1 MGRPKIHTSG
11 LFGLYITYPKEYE
24 WLVKS
29 LKVYAAKMDKPM
41 WLVAMEAFRKYL
53 EVDQAIAPEQVQPP
67 QKTDQK
73 ADDDNDDILDRV
85 RVELV
90 KDNVMHNYHWFLE
103 VCEDLNLKARL
114 YSPRPGQ
121 PADRVLLD
129 SLSKVRSVRADL
141 LRNLASINKKHLNDE
156 IKRIAKEV
164 VDLTPLTD
172 EARKLFFDWINGKLK
187 LY

>member
-24 WLVKS
+24 WLIKS
-29 LKVYAAKMDKPM
+29 LKVYAAKMGKPM

-53 EVDQAIAPEQVQPP
+53 EVDQATTPEQVQPL

-90 KDNVMHNYHWFLE
+90 RDNVMCNYHWFLE
-103 VCEDLNLKARL
+103 VCEDLNRKARL
-114 YSPRPGQ
+114 YPPRPGQ
-121 PADRVLLD
+121 PADRALLD

-141 LRNLASINKKHLNDE
+141 LRSLASINKKHLNDE
-156 IKRIAKEV
+156 IRRIAKEV